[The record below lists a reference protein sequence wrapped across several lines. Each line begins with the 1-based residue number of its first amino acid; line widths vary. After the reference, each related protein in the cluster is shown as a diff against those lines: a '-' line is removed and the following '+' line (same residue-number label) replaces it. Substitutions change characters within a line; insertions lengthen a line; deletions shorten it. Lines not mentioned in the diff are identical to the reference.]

1 MGGPLIDPQAAE
13 WLDLLLRWL
22 HITTGAAWIGTSF
35 YFNWLN
41 NHVRPPDEARP
52 GVAGELWAVHGGAFY
67 QVNKFS
73 VAPERL
79 PRTLHWFKWEA
90 YFTWISGFC
99 LLVLI
104 YYLGGDAWLLDVSDP
119 ALSKP
124 AAVALGVGTLVVG
137 WFVYDALCRAP
148 LVDRPL
154 LFAVVGFALAAGV
167 ALLLT
172 RYLGSRAA
180 YIHLGAMLGTLMA
193 ANVFRVIIPGQRLM
207 VEAMSRGAEPDPRP
221 GLDGARRSLHNNYMT
236 LPVLFIMVSNHYPMT
251 YGHAWNWAILAAIAL
266 IGAAVRHWFNLRGQ
280 GLRNAWILP
289 GAAVAMV
296 ALALAAENWRA
307 SDGVTAAGAGSG
319 APVDVA
325 WPEVQAIMA
334 VRCVTCHSA
343 APASPLF
350 ADAPAGVT
358 FDTREEV
365 EARLDRILATAV
377 DSRVMPL
384 GNLTEMTDEER
395 VRLGAWIRSRLA
407 E

>member
-1 MGGPLIDPQAAE
+1 VGGPLIDPQAAE

-41 NHVRPPDEARP
+41 NHVRAPDEARP

-67 QVNKFS
+67 QVSKFA

-79 PRTLHWFKWEA
+79 PCTLHWFKWEA

-99 LLVLI
+99 LLVLV
-104 YYLGGDAWLLDVSDP
+104 YYMGGDAWLLDVGEP

-124 AAVALGVGTLVVG
+124 AAVALGIGSLVVG
-137 WFVYDALCRAP
+137 WFVYDALCRSP
-148 LVDRPL
+148 LVTRPV
-154 LFAVVGFALAAGV
+154 LFAAVCFALAAGV

-180 YIHLGAMLGTLMA
+180 YIHVGAMLGTLMA
-193 ANVFRVIIPGQRLM
+193 ANVFRVIIPGQRVM
-207 VEAMSRGAEPDPRP
+207 VDAMSRGAEPDPRP
-221 GLDGARRSLHNNYMT
+221 GLAGARRSLHNNYMT

-251 YGHAWNWAILAAIAL
+251 YGHTWNWVILAALAL
-266 IGAAVRHWFNLRGQ
+266 IGAGVRHWFNLRGQ
-280 GLRNAWILP
+280 GRRNAWILP
-289 GAAVAMV
+289 AAAVAMV
-296 ALALAAENWRA
+296 ALALAAENWRT
-307 SDGVTAAGAGSG
+307 SGGVTAAGAGSG

-325 WPEVQAIMA
+325 WSEVQAIVA

-358 FDTREEV
+358 FDSRDDV
-365 EARLDRILATAV
+365 EARLDGILATAV
-377 DSRVMPL
+377 ESRVMPL
-384 GNLTEMTDEER
+384 GNLTGMTDEER

>member
-1 MGGPLIDPQAAE
+1 VGGPLIDSQAAE

-41 NHVRPPDEARP
+41 NHVRAPDEARP

-67 QVNKFS
+67 QVSKFA

-104 YYLGGDAWLLDVSDP
+104 YYLGGDAWLLDLGAPS
-119 ALSKP
+119 LSKP
-124 AAVALGVGTLVVG
+124 AAVGLGIGTLVVG
-137 WFVYDALCRAP
+137 WFVYDALCRSP
-148 LVDRPL
+148 LVTRPV
-154 LFAVVGFALAAGV
+154 LFAAVCFALAAGV

-180 YIHLGAMLGTLMA
+180 YIHVGAMLGTLMA
-193 ANVFRVIIPGQRLM
+193 ANVFRVIIPGQRVM
-207 VEAMSRGAEPDPRP
+207 VDAMSRGAEPDPRP

-251 YGHAWNWAILAAIAL
+251 YGHTWNWAILTALAL
-266 IGAAVRHWFNLRGQ
+266 IGAGVRHWFNLRGQ
-280 GLRNAWILP
+280 GRRNAWILP
-289 GAAVAMV
+289 AAAVASV
-296 ALALAAENWRA
+296 ALALAAETGRRSGRA
-307 SDGVTAAGAGSG
+307 TAAGPVVG
-319 APVDVA
+319 ATDVA
-325 WPEVQAIMA
+325 WSEVQGIVAA
-334 VRCVTCHSA
+334 RCVTCHSA

-350 ADAPAGVT
+350 ADPPAGVT
-358 FDTREEV
+358 FDSRLEV
-365 EARLDRILATAV
+365 EARLAGILATAV
-377 DSRVMPL
+377 ESRVMPL
-384 GNLTEMTDEER
+384 GNLTGMTDEER

>member
-41 NHVRPPDEARP
+41 NHVRAPDEARP

-67 QVNKFS
+67 QVSKFA

-99 LLVLI
+99 LLVLV
-104 YYLGGDAWLLDVSDP
+104 YYLGGDAWLLDVGEP
-119 ALSKP
+119 ILSKP
-124 AAVALGVGTLVVG
+124 AAVGLGIGTLVVG
-137 WFVYDALCRAP
+137 WLVYDALCRSP
-148 LVDRPL
+148 LVARPV
-154 LFAVVGFALAAGV
+154 LFAVVCFAFATGA
-167 ALLLT
+167 ALLLA

-180 YIHLGAMLGTLMA
+180 YIHVGALLGTLMA
-193 ANVFRVIIPGQRLM
+193 ANVFRVIIPGQRAM
-207 VEAMSRGAEPDPRP
+207 VDAMARGAEPDPRP

-266 IGAAVRHWFNLRGQ
+266 IGAGVRHWFNLRGQ
-280 GLRNAWILP
+280 GHRNAWILP
-289 GAAVAMV
+289 AAAAAMV
-296 ALALAAENWRA
+296 ALALAVEAGR
-307 SDGVTAAGAGSG
+307 GGPTAAGPRAG
-319 APVDVA
+319 AADVD
-325 WPEVQAIMA
+325 WPEVRAIVTA
-334 VRCVTCHSA
+334 RCVTCHSA

-350 ADAPAGVT
+350 VDPPAGVT
-358 FDTREEV
+358 FDSRDQV
-365 EARLDRILATAV
+365 EARLDGILATAV
-377 DSRVMPL
+377 ESRVMPL
-384 GNLTEMTDEER
+384 GNLTEMTDDER
-395 VRLGAWIRSRLA
+395 VRLGAWIRSQL
-407 E
+407 EE

>member
-67 QVNKFS
+67 QVNKFA

-124 AAVALGVGTLVVG
+124 AAVALGIGTLVVG
-137 WFVYDALCRAP
+137 WFVYDALCRSP
-148 LVDRPL
+148 LVDRPV
-154 LFAVVGFALAAGV
+154 LFAVVGFALAAGA

-180 YIHLGAMLGTLMA
+180 YIHVGAMLGTLMA

-207 VEAMSRGAEPDPRP
+207 VEAMSRGVEPDPRP

-280 GLRNAWILP
+280 GRRNAWILP
-289 GAAVAMV
+289 AAAVAMV
-296 ALALAAENWRA
+296 ALALAAENWRS

-319 APVDVA
+319 APVVVA
-325 WPEVQAIMA
+325 WPEVQAIVA
-334 VRCVTCHSA
+334 ARCVTCHSA

-377 DSRVMPL
+377 DSRAMPL

-395 VRLGAWIRSRLA
+395 TRLGAWVRSRLA